1 MRIKPLFLS
10 LLIVSVAITVV
21 ILFPNRKIEAK
32 SYCNKDNMCDDS
44 DCLQK
49 LVDECQAQVEKLHGK
64 EATLAS
70 EIEYA
75 DNQINL
81 SELKI
86 QNTTR
91 KLIEKNNSITK
102 LAGNITDLINRIDK
116 LGKSV
121 AFQEKVFNERVRAR
135 YKSLET
141 SPIIVLLGSDTI
153 NKLVQKTE
161 YLKIMELQ
169 DRKIIKQMNDTK
181 KAYDQ
186 QKTLYEDTKKKEES
200 LKQQIIVEK
209 ANLESYQTQ
218 LEDQKIEKQR
228 LLEDTQNDE
237 AKYQALLNQAR
248 AELQAIEGIV
258 ASVNFKDGTKV
269 KKGDKIAVMGN
280 SGAPTCSTGPHL
292 HFEVRKNGAVTNA
305 ENYLKS
311 TKLYVY
317 DFSSGNKSI
326 GNGDWSW
333 PMKNPT
339 INQRYG
345 KTPWSWMY
353 SSGKHSGVDME
364 ASDVYIYAPD
374 DGIIIKSTQGCYGST
389 INYAAIDHG
398 SGVISYYLHIK

>member
-1 MRIKPLFLS
+1 MKIKPLSLIFLIIS
-10 LLIVSVAITVV
+10 VSISAI
-21 ILFPNRKIEAK
+21 ILFPSTPLIAK
-32 SYCNKDNMCDDS
+32 SYCNKENLCKDS

-49 LVDECQAQVEKLHGK
+49 LVDECQAQVDKLNGK
-64 EATLAS
+64 EATLSS

-81 SELKI
+81 TELRI
-86 QNTTR
+86 QNTIQ
-91 KLIEKNNSITK
+91 KLLEKEASITK
-102 LAGNITDLINRIDK
+102 LAGNIEDLIVRIDK

-121 AFQEKVFNERVRAR
+121 EFQEIVLNERMRSR

-141 SPIIVLLGSDTI
+141 SPIIILLGSDTL

-169 DRKIIKQMNDTK
+169 DHKLITQMNDTK
-181 KAYDQ
+181 KAYGQ
-186 QKTLYEDTKKKEES
+186 QKSLYEDTKAKEEN
-200 LKQQIIVEK
+200 LRQQIVVEK
-209 ANLESYQTQ
+209 TNLENYQTQ
-218 LEDQKIEKQR
+218 LEDQKVQKQE

-237 AKYQALLNQAR
+237 AKYQALLNQAS

-258 ASVNFKDGTKV
+258 ASVNFKNGTKI

-280 SGAPTCSTGPHL
+280 SGAPNCSTGPHL

-311 TKLYVY
+311 TSLYVY
-317 DFSSGNKSI
+317 DFSSGTKKI
-326 GNGDWSW
+326 GGGDWNW
-333 PMKNPT
+333 PMKNTT
-339 INQRYG
+339 ITQRFG

-364 ASDVYIYAPD
+364 ASDTYIYAPA
-374 DGIIIKSTQGCYGST
+374 DGTIVKSTQKCYGST

-398 SGVISYYLHIK
+398 NGVVSYYLHIK